1 MKMILNFM
9 KEKINQIK
17 ELFGAIAVFFCLQI
31 WYIITGNE

>member
-1 MKMILNFM
+1 M

-17 ELFGAIAVFFCLQI
+17 ELFGAIAVFFILTCLQI